1 MVLGPAHRT
10 VRGTMLSF
18 LLGGEAR
25 RPPLDGTKTSRWS
38 GMPWSWYGGE
48 LNAAEGLLSGW
59 LARLL
64 LLPLLLLVPL
74 HLLRLPDMERGQSPR
89 DAGANDGPP
98 AMPCDDRS

>member
-18 LLGGEAR
+18 LFGGERGAR
-25 RPPLDGTKTSRWS
+25 RWTAPRPAVGVE
-38 GMPWSWYGGE
+38 MPWSWYGGE